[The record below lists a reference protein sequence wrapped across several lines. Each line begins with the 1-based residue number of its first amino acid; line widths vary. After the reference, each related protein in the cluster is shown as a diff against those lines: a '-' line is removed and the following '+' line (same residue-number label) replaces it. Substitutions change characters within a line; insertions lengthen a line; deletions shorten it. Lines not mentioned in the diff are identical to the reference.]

1 MTVHL
6 RRGVVRS
13 LDPER
18 SGAVELSV
26 EVEGQERPA
35 IAYPDLTGDV
45 AEGDTVILNTTAT
58 DLALGTGG
66 WDFVVAVEGT
76 TTGKADLAGRVMKAR
91 YTPLQTAVATV
102 EETDPGGATG
112 TLDGMPVIAA
122 PLHSMIAAAAA
133 GARVAGAERI
143 AYVMTDGAALPGGF
157 SRLVP
162 RLRGAGLLDAFV
174 TTGQAFGGDLE
185 SVTIWSGLL
194 AARNVAAADVA
205 IVADGPG
212 NLGTDTMWGVSALGN
227 GNALNAAAT
236 LAGRPVAALR
246 ISFADERERHRG
258 LSHHSRTILQHV
270 AGPGVNI
277 AVPALANDAQRDA
290 VWEAL
295 RGARLEERHQLVEV
309 EGAPALAELE
319 RLGVQVDSMGRSVDE
334 DPAFFLAGGAAGI
347 LAARMAAGSK
357 AWERDAEG

>member
-1 MTVHL
+1 MTVRL
-6 RRGVVRS
+6 RRGIVRS
-13 LDPER
+13 VGPER
-18 SGAVELSV
+18 SGVRELSV
-26 EVEGQERPA
+26 DVDGQKRPT
-35 IAYPDLTGDV
+35 IAYPDLTGPV

-58 DLALGTGG
+58 DLGLGTGG
-66 WDFVVAVEGT
+66 WDFVVAVEGAA
-76 TTGKADLAGRVMKAR
+76 TGEAELAGRVMKAR

-102 EETDPGGATG
+102 EETDPRTVTG
-112 TLDGMPVIAA
+112 TLGGMPVVAA
-122 PLHSMIAAAAA
+122 PLHSMIAAAAG

-143 AYVMTDGAALPGGF
+143 AYVMTDGAALPGAL

-162 RLRGAGLLDAFV
+162 RLRDAGLVDAFV

-185 SVTIWSGLL
+185 TVTIWSGLL
-194 AARNVAAADVA
+194 AARNVADADVA

-212 NLGTDTMWGVSALGN
+212 NLGTDTMWGVSALGT

-246 ISFADERERHRG
+246 ISFADERERHHG
-258 LSHHSRTILQHV
+258 LSHHSTTILRHV
-270 AGPGVNI
+270 AGPGVNV
-277 AVPALANDAQRDA
+277 AVPVLTDDAERDA

-309 EGAPALAELE
+309 DGAPALAELE
-319 RLGVQVDSMGRSVDE
+319 RRGVEVDSMGRSPAA
-334 DPAFFLAGGAAGI
+334 DPAFFLAAGAAGI

-357 AWERDAEG
+357 TWERDARR